1 MITSIR
7 LSNFKCFRTLSL
19 ELGALN
25 VFAGMNGA
33 GKSTVIQSLLAI
45 RQSWESGGLAN
56 NHLQL
61 NGTLVDLGT
70 AGEVYCAD
78 PNSEYIE
85 IMMSGA
91 ELNSALEL
99 RSKQSDQQS
108 NEYFLHLNPQA
119 DIEGRVKII
128 GLFLEPFNY
137 LHAERVGPRKVFPI
151 PLEEVSSLRVGKCGE
166 SAAYIVASELKEIE
180 IENGSIILESSDGKE
195 YPTLHYQWELW
206 MDKLFPGFASES
218 EIYNQADQVR
228 LSLALQTQQTG
239 QSLYVRPT
247 NTGFGL
253 SFVLGIIVAGLVAK
267 PGTLLMVENPEA
279 HLHPRAQSMIGEFLA
294 RVAAGGTQV
303 FVETHSEHVLN
314 GIRRMVKQTIL
325 APGYVRF
332 HFFARNSSDFEPSVT
347 PITVSPSGD
356 ISSWPQGFF
365 DQLDKDLSIIHDYHD
380 KLSE

>member
-33 GKSTVIQSLLAI
+33 GKSTVMQSLLAI
-45 RQSWESGGLAN
+45 RQSWESSSLAKE
-56 NHLQL
+56 HIQL
-61 NGTLVDLGT
+61 NGTLVDLGA

-78 PNSEYIE
+78 PNSEFIE
-85 IMMSGA
+85 IILRGIEPDA
-91 ELNSALEL
+91 GLEL
-99 RSKQSDQQS
+99 HSTQAEHYS
-108 NEYFLHLNPQA
+108 NQYFLTLDSPVRIDGSIPA
-119 DIEGRVKII
+119 
-128 GLFLEPFNY
+128 LFSDPFNY
-137 LHAERVGPRKVFPI
+137 LHAERIGPRKVFPI
-151 PLEEVSSLRVGKCGE
+151 PLDEVNSLRVGKCGE
-166 SAAYIVASELKEIE
+166 SAAYIVASELKETE
-180 IENGSIILESSDGKE
+180 IGNDSIILESSDGRE
-195 YPTLHYQWELW
+195 YPTLHYQWALW
-206 MDKLFPGFASES
+206 MARLFPGFEADYQ
-218 EIYNQADQVR
+218 IYDKADQVR
-228 LSLALQTQQTG
+228 LGLALQRQETG

-267 PGTLLMVENPEA
+267 SNTVLMVENPEA

-325 APGYVRF
+325 TPDAVRF
-332 HFFARNSSDFEPSVT
+332 HFFARTSTNFEPSVT
-347 PITVSPSGD
+347 PIAVSSSGD
-356 ISSWPQGFF
+356 ISAWPKGFF
-365 DQLDKDLSIIHDYHD
+365 DQLDQDLSII
-380 KLSE
+380 LA